1 MAEEQFFD
9 MASITNLF
17 LYCIHTKKDKTMNR
31 ILILELTLI
40 KDKYMVEKISTRCY
54 LLFALE
60 VYYKKIME
68 TKTMSTKC
76 NIF

>member
-1 MAEEQFFD
+1 

-40 KDKYMVEKISTRCY
+40 KDKYMVIKISMRVVRY

-68 TKTMSTKC
+68 T
-76 NIF
+76 